1 MGDVFDFGWIEMVF
15 ADDFEDELALF
26 VAAFPW
32 LWTGDGAL
40 RGIGCLGLVRVGL
53 WVDYGILQEL
63 SIHGMVE
70 KRVEPVALCLD
81 LVEVGDFALDGERE
95 AR

>member
-1 MGDVFDFGWIEMVF
+1 MGDVFNFSWIEVVF

-26 VAAFPW
+26 VAAFPR
-32 LWTGDGAL
+32 LWSVDGAL
-40 RGIGCLGLVRVGL
+40 RGIGCLGLFRDGL
-53 WVDYGILQEL
+53 WVDCGILQEL
-63 SIHGMVE
+63 AIHGMVE
-70 KRVEPVALCLD
+70 ERVEPVALCLD